1 MGLAFKQFKVYTKV
15 VLVLAVALAV
25 GAVLLENREYRVPV
39 WFFGLTD
46 PTKEIN
52 VVWLILCSA
61 VGAIV
66 AWTVL
71 RATLGVVQDLR
82 GVARAKEVQRRDR
95 SQQELAAK
103 LKEQERRIDEKI
115 SKAIDHDA

>member
-25 GAVLLENREYRVPV
+25 GAVLLKNREHRVPV

-46 PTKEIN
+46 PTEGIN

-71 RATLGVVQDLR
+71 RATLGVVKDLR
-82 GVARAKEVQRRDR
+82 EVARAKKVQLRDR

>member
-25 GAVLLENREYRVPV
+25 GFVLLKNREYRVPV

-46 PTKEIN
+46 PRKEIN

-82 GVARAKEVQRRDR
+82 EVARAKEVQRRDR
-95 SQQELAAK
+95 HQQELAAK

>member
-25 GAVLLENREYRVPV
+25 GAVLLKNREYRVPV

-71 RATLGVVQDLR
+71 RATLGVVKELR
-82 GVARAKEVQRRDR
+82 QVARAKEVQARDR

>member
-1 MGLAFKQFKVYTKV
+1 MALALKQFKVYTKV
-15 VLVLAVALAV
+15 VLVLAVAVAV
-25 GAVLLENREYRVPV
+25 AAVLLQNRTHRVPV

-46 PTKEIN
+46 PTEEIN

-71 RATLGVVQDLR
+71 RATLGVVKDMR
-82 GVARAKEVQRRDR
+82 EVARAKEAQALDR

-115 SKAIDHDA
+115 SKAIDNDA